1 MLLALLLAGSAR
13 GDTTACVSNAGNVVF
28 QASSTLNIEL
38 IGTTRCSGYDSY
50 TVGQTLTLQGATLN
64 VTLGNGFVPAAGQS
78 FQILS
83 WKTLSGTFGTLNL
96 PPLGAGSAWNTG
108 ALYTTG
114 TISVTGP
121 VVTGGA
127 ATDGPLPPWSF
138 VALGAGFLG
147 IAQRRLRA
155 NRCIRGASRDRA
167 PDSPSTT

>member
-1 MLLALLLAGSAR
+1 MRPGVSAPVLLALLLAGAAR
-13 GDTTACVSNAGNVVF
+13 GDTTACVSNTGNVVF

-83 WKTLSGTFGTLNL
+83 WTTLKGTFGTLNL
-96 PPLGAGSAWNTG
+96 PALNAGLVWNTD

-114 TISVTGP
+114 TLSVN
-121 VVTGGA
+121 GA
-127 ATDGPLPPWSF
+127 AVPAGSATDGPLPLWSF
-138 VALGAGFLG
+138 AVLGAGFLG
-147 IAQRRLRA
+147 IARRRLRA
-155 NRCIRGASRDRA
+155 S
-167 PDSPSTT
+167 